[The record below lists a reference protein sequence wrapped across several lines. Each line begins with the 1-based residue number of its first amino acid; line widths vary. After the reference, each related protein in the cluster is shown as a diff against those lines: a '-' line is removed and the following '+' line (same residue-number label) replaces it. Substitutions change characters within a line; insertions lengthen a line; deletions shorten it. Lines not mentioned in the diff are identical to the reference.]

1 MDENETL
8 EFPRA
13 VISAIQRG
21 LTSYTVREKG
31 QAVWGFE
38 KPGLEGGAPACSR
51 GLELGDLKG
60 PFQPKPF
67 YDSVILL
74 THENL

>member
-1 MDENETL
+1 VDENETL
-8 EFPRA
+8 EFPHA

-38 KPGLEGGAPACSR
+38 KPGLVGGVPAYS
-51 GLELGDLKG
+51 KG
-60 PFQPKPF
+60 
-67 YDSVILL
+67 VG
-74 THENL
+74 TR